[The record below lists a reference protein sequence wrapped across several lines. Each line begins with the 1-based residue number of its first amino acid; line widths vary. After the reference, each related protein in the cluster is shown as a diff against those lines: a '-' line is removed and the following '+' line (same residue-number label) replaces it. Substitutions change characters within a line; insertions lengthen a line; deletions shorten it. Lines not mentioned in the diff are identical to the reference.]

1 MLALFSL
8 SFSLQPRLNLNTFW
22 GKCSPHIYSSVKPR
36 ILRTKVG
43 EKREKKETKQKENA
57 PKKIT
62 LEKKGHCKVLFS
74 MWKGGGGPIS
84 EGLLLSLLL
93 KESNFLIAHK
103 FQI

>member
-43 EKREKKETKQKENA
+43 EKKRKEGNKTKGERTKEDHFG
-57 PKKIT
+57 K
-62 LEKKGHCKVLFS
+62 
-74 MWKGGGGPIS
+74 
-84 EGLLLSLLL
+84 EGAL
-93 KESNFLIAHK
+93 
-103 FQI
+103 